1 MKKSSQAG
9 AAITPAASL
18 RDTSHAGRGAH
29 ASADM
34 ATPDQAGKSAV
45 CPAIVRDTGHP
56 VSASPRKSTALP
68 EEKSEP
74 QRQSHEFGPVYDKN
88 SRILILGS
96 FPSVKSR
103 EQAFYYGHPQNRFWK
118 VLAALYRETP
128 PQSMAEKREFALRH
142 GIALWDVIESCEIR
156 GSSDAS
162 IRNVVPVEIERITDF
177 SPIEG
182 IFVNG
187 GTAKKYYDRYL
198 KKRCG
203 REAVLLPSTSPAN
216 AAWSLLKLTE
226 VWGEKLLHRSSRQGS
241 TPEVS

>member
-1 MKKSSQAG
+1 M
-9 AAITPAASL
+9 
-18 RDTSHAGRGAH
+18 
-29 ASADM
+29 
-34 ATPDQAGKSAV
+34 
-45 CPAIVRDTGHP
+45 
-56 VSASPRKSTALP
+56 
-68 EEKSEP
+68 
-74 QRQSHEFGPVYDKN
+74 
-88 SRILILGS
+88 
-96 FPSVKSR
+96 KSR

-128 PQSMAEKREFALRH
+128 PQSIAEKREFALRH

-226 VWGEKLLHRSSRQGS
+226 VWGERLLHRSSSQGS
-241 TPEVS
+241 APEVS